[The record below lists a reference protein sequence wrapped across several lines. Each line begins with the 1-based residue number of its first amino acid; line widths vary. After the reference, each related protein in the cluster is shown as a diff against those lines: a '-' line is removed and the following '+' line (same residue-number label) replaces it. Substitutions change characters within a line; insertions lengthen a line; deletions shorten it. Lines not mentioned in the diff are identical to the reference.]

1 MTKLDKTKGGTPLYQ
16 LKITLRFS
24 KPSIWRRVLVLRIR
38 PCREQKRQQVG
49 ALQTLLRPKTRTFTP
64 YVSCPQCAKP
74 HTGEKVN
81 PSLRG
86 VQSIPAGFA
95 PREPRCSLSPREKV
109 RLRGN
114 GANYSLEYGT
124 ISGTVELGAG
134 GFAK

>member
-1 MTKLDKTKGGTPLYQ
+1 A
-16 LKITLRFS
+16 S
-24 KPSIWRRVLVLRIR
+24 KSAN
-38 PCREQKRQQVG
+38 KVG

-95 PREPRCSLSPREKV
+95 PREARCSLSPREKV
-109 RLRGN
+109 RLRGH
-114 GANYSLEYGT
+114 GANYSLEYRT
-124 ISGTVELGAG
+124 ISGTVEPGAG
-134 GFAK
+134 GFYNRLYPAALVQSPDRCLPRQRLYLID